1 MTTMTEKPATPY
13 SYWLSF
19 VTEWDRL
26 SDVYRDLGQ
35 TELADFLGELSD
47 DAADVWSGFYGPL
60 GDGS

>member
-1 MTTMTEKPATPY
+1 MIAVTEKPGTPH

-26 SDVYRDLGQ
+26 AYEASNAGQ
-35 TELADFLGELSD
+35 YEMAEFFDELSD